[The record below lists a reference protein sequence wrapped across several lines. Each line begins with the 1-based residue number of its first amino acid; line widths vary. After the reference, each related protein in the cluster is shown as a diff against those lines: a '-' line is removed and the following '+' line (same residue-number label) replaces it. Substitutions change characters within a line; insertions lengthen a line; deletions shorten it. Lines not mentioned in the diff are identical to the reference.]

1 MRKTILAIALLAGA
15 AQAQADDLSAAI
27 KADYDKYLGAM
38 WDDFHR
44 NPELSYV
51 ETKTAAKMAANLRAV
66 PGMVVT
72 EKVGGTGV
80 VGVMKNGAGPTILLR
95 ADMDGLPLEEKSGLP
110 NASKVV
116 MANREGVM
124 QPVMHACGHDTHIT
138 ALVETA
144 RLLSARRD
152 QWKGT
157 LVFIVQPAEE
167 RIGGAEAMMKDGLYK
182 RFPKPDYAL
191 AFHVGAELEAGHIA
205 ASETVQYSSADSIE
219 LVVHGIG
226 THGASPQLGRD
237 PVWIGAQIVTALQG
251 VISRQKSPLLPGVI
265 TVGTFHAG
273 TKNNIISDRAD
284 LGLTVRANDEATR
297 AELIAGIRQVVAGV
311 AMANGLSGKDA
322 PEVKLVEGTPTTI
335 NDTALARRL
344 NASLAKS
351 LPAGTVVPFV
361 MKNMGAEDFA
371 YFVQPD
377 TGVKGYYF
385 AVGGTPKAWIDA
397 AAKGGPPIAGH
408 HSPLFKIAPEPTIR
422 LGSEAMTRAV
432 LELLGT
438 NAAS

>member
-1 MRKTILAIALLAGA
+1 
-15 AQAQADDLSAAI
+15 
-27 KADYDKYLGAM
+27 
-38 WDDFHR
+38 
-44 NPELSYV
+44 
-51 ETKTAAKMAANLRAV
+51 V

-80 VGVMKNGAGPTILLR
+80 VGVLKNGVGPTVLIR

-124 QPVMHACGHDTHIT
+124 QPAMHACGHDTHIT
-138 ALVETA
+138 SLVETA
-144 RLLSARRD
+144 RLLSARKD
-152 QWKGT
+152 QWHGT
-157 LVFIVQPAEE
+157 VVFIVQPAEE
-167 RIGGAEAMMKDGLYK
+167 RIGGAKAMMDDGLYK

-191 AFHVGAELEAGHIA
+191 AFHVAAELEAGHIA
-205 ASETVQYSSADSIE
+205 ASETIQYSSSDSVE
-219 LVVHGIG
+219 VVVHGIG
-226 THGASPQLGRD
+226 THGASPQLGKD
-237 PVWIGAQIVTALQG
+237 PVWMGAQIVTALQG
-251 VISRQKSPLLPGVI
+251 LISRQKSPLLPGVI

-273 TKNNIISDRAD
+273 TKLNIISDRAD
-284 LGLTVRANDEATR
+284 LGITVRANDVATR
-297 AELIAGIRQVVAGV
+297 NKLIAGIKQVVEGV
-311 AMANGLSGKDA
+311 ALANGMTGKDA
-322 PEVKLVEGTPTTI
+322 PEVKVVESTPVTI

-344 NASLAKS
+344 NTSLSKS

-361 MKNMGAEDFA
+361 QKNMGAEDFA

-385 AVGGTPKAWIDA
+385 AVGGTPKAWIEA
-397 AAKGGPPIAGH
+397 AAHGGPPIAGH

-432 LELLGT
+432 LELLGP